1 MSTILRKQVVEAPA
15 ASAGRLLQVYLDAH
29 PKHQNGGVRIVL
41 RAHTLEQ
48 PAVVTLTPAHRP
60 QDMAPRFS
68 VHWEAEGGG
77 PYPVFDGVLTVEGG
91 DDYDEFRLAIDGT
104 YKPPLG
110 LAGKAFDL
118 VVGNRIAER
127 TAQEL
132 LADIAGVMEARF
144 ANEEAAKPHL
154 RRAPHR

>member
-1 MSTILRKQVVEAPA
+1 MSTILQKQTVDAPA
-15 ASAGRLLQVYLDAH
+15 AAAGRLLQTYLDAH
-29 PKHQNGGVRIVL
+29 PKHESGGVRLVL

-48 PAVVTLTPAHRP
+48 AAVVTLTPAHRP
-60 QDMAPRFS
+60 QDMAPRFT
-68 VHWEAEGGG
+68 VHWEAEGDR

-91 DDYDEFRLAIDGT
+91 DDYDEFRLALEGT

-110 LAGKAFDL
+110 IAGKAFDL
-118 VVGNRIAER
+118 VVGHRIAER

-144 ANEEAAKPHL
+144 ANEEAAKPH
-154 RRAPHR
+154 